1 MFRILPL
8 ARKSTAITYALSLLV
23 VSACSVRSGGAQGLM
38 EYGGLMAMPKNLP
51 SAGTINAM
59 TSPYSKLSL
68 PGGGSGGSSAAGSV
82 MSAVQSI
89 GPDGSI
95 TIDPKKVKEIS
106 LKAEKSYQT
115 ALSKLKISKPSAK
128 DLKEAETALRE
139 TITLRN
145 SVWGYSDP
153 SMPILL
159 NQLGS
164 VYEKQG
170 QTASAE
176 ACYRNALVYQ
186 AKKNGSSY
194 ERVPSLQSLGR
205 LYEKQGKLK
214 EAVDNFNQVSQLIDR
229 QDGENSNKALKAR
242 LDLARVSSLL
252 DKADTEPLFEKC
264 LKTFA
269 ALPESDPGKTD
280 GSLAKQIIESYG
292 GYLSKK
298 GKTAELS
305 ALNER
310 FAPKSA
316 ESEVTEKQAQENKL
330 DKKSDKDETVKA
342 DPEQKSEK

>member
-1 MFRILPL
+1 MFRTLPHS
-8 ARKSTAITYALSLLV
+8 RKSAAISYALSLLV
-23 VSACSVRSGGAQGLM
+23 FSALNLRSVEAQGLM

-68 PGGGSGGSSAAGSV
+68 PGGGAAGSSAAGSV
-82 MSAVQSI
+82 MSPVQSI

-106 LKAEKSYQT
+106 AKAEKSYQT

-128 DLKEAETALRE
+128 ELKEAEGALRE

-176 ACYRNALVYQ
+176 SCYRNALVYQ
-186 AKKNGSSY
+186 AKKNGNSY

-214 EAVDNFNQVSQLIDR
+214 EAVDNFNQVSQLTDR
-229 QDGENSNKALKAR
+229 QDGENSNKALRAR

-269 ALPESDPGKTD
+269 ALPETDPGKAD
-280 GSLAKQIIESYG
+280 GSLAKQILENYG
-292 GYLSKK
+292 GYLNKK

-305 ALNER
+305 ALSEKL
-310 FAPKSA
+310 APTAAKEPDSTKEA
-316 ESEVTEKQAQENKL
+316 T
-330 DKKSDKDETVKA
+330 KDETVKGE
-342 DPEQKSEK
+342 PEQKPEKPSDK